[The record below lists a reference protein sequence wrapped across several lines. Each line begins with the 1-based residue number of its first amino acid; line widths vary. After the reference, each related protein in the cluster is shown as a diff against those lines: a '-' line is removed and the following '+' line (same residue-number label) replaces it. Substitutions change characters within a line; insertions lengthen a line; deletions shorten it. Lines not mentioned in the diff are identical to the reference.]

1 MARTTPRPQPTTALV
16 LRPLAHDCAR
26 CGEPRWAAYHNDRTV
41 TTWAPV
47 VRLTLQR
54 RRCAHPACPQVGQ
67 PSRPEEAGRRARPKH
82 ACGLEV
88 IARVG
93 TLRSAQPRSVP
104 ESHPELER
112 RRVVI
117 APRTGLPLWE
127 RSDARRAR
135 SRTDTTR
142 LQRLTAAQGQ
152 GMLALDG
159 LSTRCRA
166 GRPLGPAGWPRRRG
180 APRAPLALS
189 DPRGLGHPPHCG
201 APVLT
206 GADRG
211 GPLRWS
217 TRSPPRR
224 GPGLTHDPT
233 PTVSLA
239 CSPRGRKAHR
249 CS

>member
-88 IARVG
+88 IALVG

-159 LSTRCRA
+159 LHPDVGQA
-166 GRPLGPAGWPRRRG
+166 GLWGLRDGLAGVVRLARRLRSATHEAWATLRTAVRQSLRVPIVG
-180 APRAPLALS
+180 VLSDGPLAL
-189 DPRGLGHPPHCG
+189 
-201 APVLT
+201 
-206 GADRG
+206 
-211 GPLRWS
+211 
-217 TRSPPRR
+217 RR
-224 GPGLTHDPT
+224 A
-233 PTVSLA
+233 VA
-239 CSPRGRKAHR
+239 QA
-249 CS
+249 

>member
-88 IARVG
+88 IALVG

-159 LSTRCRA
+159 LPPDVGQA
-166 GRPLGPAGWPRRRG
+166 GLWGLRDGLAGVVRLARRLRSATHEAWATLRTAVRQSLRVPIVG
-180 APRAPLALS
+180 VLSDGPLAL
-189 DPRGLGHPPHCG
+189 
-201 APVLT
+201 
-206 GADRG
+206 
-211 GPLRWS
+211 
-217 TRSPPRR
+217 RR
-224 GPGLTHDPT
+224 A
-233 PTVSLA
+233 VA
-239 CSPRGRKAHR
+239 QA
-249 CS
+249 